1 MKLPVT
7 IVEAESH
14 WDALFGAQK
23 KAVVIGTKIHNS
35 LFTDLRTAAE
45 KIQEHRVARRGTLKQ
60 GAAGAVVDNKGR
72 TKPNNRRPEKNRCAI
87 RAAASRNRVDE

>member
-1 MKLPVT
+1 MPVT

-23 KAVVIGTKIHNS
+23 KAVVNGTKIHNS

-45 KIQEHRVARRGTLKQ
+45 KIHSYDTTTV
-60 GAAGAVVDNKGR
+60 
-72 TKPNNRRPEKNRCAI
+72 
-87 RAAASRNRVDE
+87 